1 MKATYGFHATMNARE
16 GKGDELV
23 ETLLSAVG
31 DDGPAANPECVFFLV
46 ARSAAD
52 RDVVHVTEGWT
63 SKEAHAANFGTEKSK
78 RFTAKLA
85 VLIGGEATYS
95 DDVPVGGRFNL

>member
-1 MKATYGFHATMNARE
+1 MKATYGFHATMTARA

-23 ETLLSAVG
+23 ETLLSAVE
-31 DDGPAANPECVFFLV
+31 DDGPAANPNCVFFLV
-46 ARSAAD
+46 TRSAAD

-63 SKEAHAANFGTEKSK
+63 SKQEM
-78 RFTAKLA
+78 FTAKLA
-85 VLIGGEATYS
+85 ALIGGEAKYS

>member
-1 MKATYGFHATMNARE
+1 MKATYGFHATMTARA
-16 GKGDELV
+16 GKCDEMV
-23 ETLLSAVG
+23 ETLLRVVE
-31 DDGPAANPECVFFLV
+31 DDGPATNSNCVFFLV
-46 ARSAAD
+46 TRSAAD

-78 RFTAKLA
+78 MFTAKLA
-85 VLIGGEATYS
+85 ALIGGEAKYS